1 MKQEKKIDIDMLY
14 EDLRDYCFEVL
25 VDNTNSWRGP
35 IDGDEKAVRAR
46 FAYIKGVSDAVR
58 FMDNMLMRGHNIQH
72 SPSQLLEVMA
82 RAKHSSEK

>member
-58 FMDNMLMRGHNIQH
+58 FMDNMLMYY
-72 SPSQLLEVMA
+72 
-82 RAKHSSEK
+82 SEEPGEENTQDEEDD